1 MRKSRYVL
9 TGVFLLVFQNF
20 FAANSDEWKSGS
32 GNIFLQN
39 WTVNLSFGC
48 TSYFGDLSQ
57 YDQYAL
63 QKLMLESKPAAGLK
77 VTKYFHPVFG
87 LSGQLIYGG
96 FKSDY
101 RPQHA
106 FETRLLEYSLLASL
120 DVWKLIFSK
129 RSFHYGL
136 EAYLGAGQFM
146 FQSTA
151 YMNVDGVQEAAP
163 FKNGTPE
170 FVYFFG
176 GSLYYNLNHQFR
188 ITTDLAIRQ
197 AQNDNV
203 DKYISGDD
211 FDYYS
216 WFSIGVT
223 YLINTRVSVKRYRA
237 RNRVNDHLPV
247 WR

>member
-9 TGVFLLVFQNF
+9 TGVFLLIIQCFYASNPG
-20 FAANSDEWKSGS
+20 EWKGGS

-39 WTVNLSFGC
+39 WTLNLNFGC

-63 QKLMLESKPAAGLK
+63 QKLMFESKPAAGLK
-77 VTKYFHPVFG
+77 LTKYILPVFG
-87 LSGQLIYGG
+87 ITGQLIYGG
-96 FKSDY
+96 LKSDY
-101 RPQHA
+101 RPEYA
-106 FETRLLEYSLLASL
+106 FETSLLEYSLLASL
-120 DVWKLIFSK
+120 DLWKLIFSK
-129 RSFHYGL
+129 RSYPYGL
-136 EAYLGAGQFM
+136 EAYVGAGQFM
-146 FQSTA
+146 FQSTVF
-151 YMNVDGVQEAAP
+151 MNVDGIQKPAP

-176 GSLYYNLNHQFR
+176 GSLYYNLTHQFR

-203 DKYISGDD
+203 DKYIAGDD

-216 WFSIGVT
+216 WFSVGIT

-237 RNRVNDHLPV
+237 RNRVNDQLPV